1 MPMYLGQDDAGTSSY
16 SLQDFEPSWGTKM
29 NAAVRESW
37 LESYG
42 PAATDYLR
50 SRVSQGDE
58 AKLSAVDAANEI
70 KQSGVKLKKSVGDG
84 QYTKT
89 QLAVLLERQRELT
102 AIKDVRERTPWDMS
116 SPIRGVG
123 MFGAGIAD
131 PINLATAFVP
141 WTKPIVGGFRA
152 ALMAESFA
160 TRTLARAAIGGADA
174 GISTAVLEPAY
185 SYVRN
190 AIGDDYG
197 ALDSMANI
205 AFGTAFGGGLH
216 VLGGSVGDAFKM
228 RKGGMVTPSPIAE
241 PIAPPPGT
249 VSGGETRIRI
259 GETYEP
265 ARWSVIDA
273 DQLTATVD
281 KADNQFRDRTRAA
294 YQTEIQ
300 QRANNIDF
308 NLLADS
314 PVMDYGA
321 PTLAAD
327 GRIIGGNGRALF
339 ISRAYEIGK
348 GNDYRAGLEAR
359 MVEMGIDPDAV
370 RGMSKPVLVRVLQR
384 QVDVKRAAM
393 LSNEGGST
401 DMSPLEQ
408 AKVDA
413 ERLGDARLQVSADG
427 ALDAPENRAAIRRW
441 VEAQPENKRN
451 GLVDED
457 GKLSATGIQRLNGA
471 LLFQAYGDSPV
482 LGRLIESMDP
492 GSRNLAAALGRTAP
506 VLANA
511 RGAIATGDLHPL
523 DIAGDIQLAVEKFNA
538 LRESGMRVDDYLAQ
552 LDAFETGMTP
562 ESLALLDFM
571 GRNIASP
578 RRMADAI
585 TGFYDRLTEAGN
597 PKQADMFGAGAVPD
611 KAAMLDASIR
621 AAEQGVDTAAEV
633 VVGVAPETR
642 EATLRASVA
651 QSVDG
656 RMVEVDAIVGM
667 DESLNTASRAD
678 ALAAADRNFQP
689 EAVALADFDASAD
702 VQARVDAAPK
712 WEGVKD
718 AETALADADAML
730 ADTVKS
736 GDAAFRYSR
745 GDAPGQKKATLW
757 QGSTARFGA
766 EEGAPLGRFRWDFI
780 NSEGGEQAQAFGYGH
795 YLAQQA
801 WISQTRY
808 RERLV
813 KMRSGASSSYSIP
826 DGAGGMMTLS
836 SSNDPAWQL
845 ADGTIVHTSQKD
857 LKLAAAARA
866 AAQIEGYG
874 YARAR
879 TTFENL
885 LRMEREA
892 LARVQDARAKFDAG
906 EIGGNSADFD
916 KRIVEAQDRVA
927 AEEANL
933 AALDDVTV
941 DGDGGRVLAPGIQK
955 YTPPVPENMR
965 TRVMADGEELG
976 QGILTVVRQLSDK
989 GALLEDGA
997 GLVQTIGRDLNEVQM
1012 DVSGRNQT
1020 FSVVDVITALD
1031 QSAELRAFNNAE
1043 VDAFVSQLRDLQARG
1058 VDSLTMERPGSLYRA
1073 EMSGVDFQNLMLWNE
1088 PLSAQPEKVRKAFER
1103 FGIVDLDE
1111 NTGAVGYEFL
1121 QTSIEEGS
1129 FNDALGEAIM
1139 SAHNEIARRRFSGYP
1154 DPVEAMDNSGYQP
1167 GSDEVASV
1175 ILNQAGV
1182 PGHAFLDGN
1191 SRGATDTPG
1200 YNLVIYGDD
1209 VAKIVDRYARQTGE
1223 IGRAT
1228 DTAEGLTEAI
1238 RLSFGKSTE
1247 ALLNAGRIKVV
1258 NTVDEIPGGPHPRDV
1273 HGATDRLGN
1282 VYIVAENATEA
1293 DIKGLVLHEVG
1304 VHAGMEKMLGP
1315 KLFDEILTELD
1326 DAILRGEEWA
1336 IRAKSYVPEKTPAD
1350 MVREEQLAYLVQS
1363 APDLPISKRIIAAVR
1378 AWFYRN
1384 FESVRARMT
1393 LTEGDFQALAVSA
1406 LRYSGRWADLHADMM
1421 THYARAGNMEDYSRG
1436 AVVEGQRMMEF
1447 LKSWV
1452 WGRKGKASDVY
1463 DTPSDRVIWELRK
1476 YAPASGELNL
1486 FRAKIKGSPDGDF
1499 ESWTPDRDL
1508 AQNLVDD
1515 SGGPTP
1521 ERVLVERTVSAQD
1534 VLFDTRLFNDFMRSE
1549 RGVEV
1554 SWDEVVVANGAMADK
1569 VREVRAKNGGIGRFQ
1584 GDSIGYS
1591 RAGGAPDQFRR
1602 FAGENRQ
1609 YVEEG
1614 LRRRLANASS
1624 DFEIREVPLDSVRLQ
1639 QMGEDYLN
1647 DSSRYTAQKIR
1658 QGMAAARRPE
1668 DVFPVLLSND
1678 GTLVDGHHRHAA
1690 ATINGETSILA
1701 LVPVKPGSGQVLNL
1715 DQFASGDQA
1724 GMRYSRG
1731 DVPDP
1736 STAKDEL
1743 KPYDDA
1749 VKRAKGYAGV
1759 LRAAA
1764 DKLENDAQATAAMR
1778 AAMPD
1783 ISPAEITDLLDQL
1796 RRQVK
1801 GLRGVARTART
1812 MMGAEDVA
1820 AGLQTEAMKAADTL
1834 ANNLEMAAVIEK
1846 RNAAL
1851 NMNARLKAASYINQ
1865 FREAKLDF
1873 EGFRGL
1879 LVGTERKRAG
1889 GRISVE
1895 AEQKNFR
1902 GEWLGGMIADLEKG
1916 DLMRQFTSG
1925 DFDRDVSVAL
1935 HNMGKGLDNSKLSP
1949 EAVKIAEIVNKY
1961 QTDARNTRNRFGAW
1975 IRDLN
1980 GYITRQTHDMFKIR
1994 DAGEKAFKEFVL
2006 PRLDLQRSLRDFDG
2020 TADDFLTRVY
2030 DDFAAGSHM
2039 KVVAGEDDL
2048 QALGRGSSLAR
2059 RESVSRVLYFKDGNA
2074 SFEYNQKFG
2083 QGRLAETVLGGL
2095 EQSAKSAGLM
2105 KLLGTNPEATVT
2117 RLFDEYAESL
2127 RGDPARRA
2135 KFLERRG
2142 ELENLLSHVDGR
2154 ANIPGDVTAAKI
2166 SSFVRSWVS
2175 MTKLGGA
2182 LISSITDLS
2191 NYAAELRFGQDKNLL
2206 SGTLEGI
2213 GALTQG
2219 RASGEKKQILSS
2231 LGVFHESTLGSV
2243 FARFDSP
2250 ELMGGK
2256 TSAAMQT
2263 FFKLTGLNWWTETL
2277 RDGYALTHSH
2287 YLATNSGQSF
2297 DKLPEALRDMLG
2309 LYNIDAGKWDV
2320 LRIATMQEAD
2330 GRAYMTPEGLKTVPR
2345 AALENYITSIGR
2357 TVSDAS
2363 VANLQDDL
2371 ASALRTMTIDRMH
2384 HAVIEPGARTRAFML
2399 RGTKPGT
2406 VPGELL
2412 RFATQFKSFPVA
2424 LIQST
2429 LGREVY
2435 GRGYD
2440 TLGDYLKNGKGDM
2453 VGMATFLA
2461 LSMSMGYAAM
2471 SIKDLLKG
2479 RNPRPVD
2486 DPRTWAAAFVQGGGL
2501 GIYGDFLFGKYNRMG
2516 GTLSGSLIGPAANL
2530 IDTAADLWTRIRTGD
2545 DVAGTAFKALIDN
2558 TPFMNLFYT
2567 RAALDYL
2574 VLYKVQEALNPGFLR
2589 RMEKRIERENG
2600 QTFYLPPTAAL

>member
-1 MPMYLGQDDAGTSSY
+1 
-16 SLQDFEPSWGTKM
+16 
-29 NAAVRESW
+29 
-37 LESYG
+37 
-42 PAATDYLR
+42 
-50 SRVSQGDE
+50 
-58 AKLSAVDAANEI
+58 
-70 KQSGVKLKKSVGDG
+70 
-84 QYTKT
+84 
-89 QLAVLLERQRELT
+89 
-102 AIKDVRERTPWDMS
+102 
-116 SPIRGVG
+116 
-123 MFGAGIAD
+123 
-131 PINLATAFVP
+131 
-141 WTKPIVGGFRA
+141 
-152 ALMAESFA
+152 
-160 TRTLARAAIGGADA
+160 
-174 GISTAVLEPAY
+174 
-185 SYVRN
+185 
-190 AIGDDYG
+190 
-197 ALDSMANI
+197 
-205 AFGTAFGGGLH
+205 
-216 VLGGSVGDAFKM
+216 
-228 RKGGMVTPSPIAE
+228 
-241 PIAPPPGT
+241 
-249 VSGGETRIRI
+249 
-259 GETYEP
+259 
-265 ARWSVIDA
+265 
-273 DQLTATVD
+273 
-281 KADNQFRDRTRAA
+281 
-294 YQTEIQ
+294 
-300 QRANNIDF
+300 
-308 NLLADS
+308 
-314 PVMDYGA
+314 
-321 PTLAAD
+321 
-327 GRIIGGNGRALF
+327 
-339 ISRAYEIGK
+339 
-348 GNDYRAGLEAR
+348 
-359 MVEMGIDPDAV
+359 
-370 RGMSKPVLVRVLQR
+370 
-384 QVDVKRAAM
+384 
-393 LSNEGGST
+393 
-401 DMSPLEQ
+401 
-408 AKVDA
+408 
-413 ERLGDARLQVSADG
+413 
-427 ALDAPENRAAIRRW
+427 
-441 VEAQPENKRN
+441 
-451 GLVDED
+451 
-457 GKLSATGIQRLNGA
+457 
-471 LLFQAYGDSPV
+471 
-482 LGRLIESMDP
+482 
-492 GSRNLAAALGRTAP
+492 
-506 VLANA
+506 
-511 RGAIATGDLHPL
+511 
-523 DIAGDIQLAVEKFNA
+523 
-538 LRESGMRVDDYLAQ
+538 
-552 LDAFETGMTP
+552 
-562 ESLALLDFM
+562 
-571 GRNIASP
+571 
-578 RRMADAI
+578 
-585 TGFYDRLTEAGN
+585 
-597 PKQADMFGAGAVPD
+597 
-611 KAAMLDASIR
+611 
-621 AAEQGVDTAAEV
+621 
-633 VVGVAPETR
+633 
-642 EATLRASVA
+642 
-651 QSVDG
+651 
-656 RMVEVDAIVGM
+656 
-667 DESLNTASRAD
+667 
-678 ALAAADRNFQP
+678 
-689 EAVALADFDASAD
+689 
-702 VQARVDAAPK
+702 
-712 WEGVKD
+712 
-718 AETALADADAML
+718 
-730 ADTVKS
+730 
-736 GDAAFRYSR
+736 
-745 GDAPGQKKATLW
+745 
-757 QGSTARFGA
+757 
-766 EEGAPLGRFRWDFI
+766 
-780 NSEGGEQAQAFGYGH
+780 
-795 YLAQQA
+795 
-801 WISQTRY
+801 
-808 RERLV
+808 
-813 KMRSGASSSYSIP
+813 
-826 DGAGGMMTLS
+826 
-836 SSNDPAWQL
+836 
-845 ADGTIVHTSQKD
+845 
-857 LKLAAAARA
+857 
-866 AAQIEGYG
+866 
-874 YARAR
+874 
-879 TTFENL
+879 
-885 LRMEREA
+885 
-892 LARVQDARAKFDAG
+892 
-906 EIGGNSADFD
+906 
-916 KRIVEAQDRVA
+916 
-927 AEEANL
+927 
-933 AALDDVTV
+933 
-941 DGDGGRVLAPGIQK
+941 
-955 YTPPVPENMR
+955 MR
-965 TRVMADGEELG
+965 TRVMADGEEVTGDLADFISIG
-976 QGILTVVRQLSDK
+976 T
-989 GALLEDGA
+989 EDQA
-997 GLVQTIGRDLNEVQM
+997 GPSIVQTIGIGLADKPSNIKGANATVDLLRLLSDLEDMQSRNPSDKKAQVIEKLIAMRD
-1012 DVSGRNQT
+1012 
-1020 FSVVDVITALD
+1020 
-1031 QSAELRAFNNAE
+1031 
-1043 VDAFVSQLRDLQARG
+1043 RG
-1058 VDSLTMERPGSLYRA
+1058 VVTATVERPGSLYRA

-1103 FGIVDLDE
+1103 FGIYEKKDLKWVQATSDDWYAPDDGARIQFGGDGKYSLFRGPYFVE
-1111 NTGAVGYEFL
+1111 AFPTLQAAQDAASAATSKTGEAAYRELRETIDGDDA
-1121 QTSIEEGS
+1121 
-1129 FNDALGEAIM
+1129 NDALLDAIM

-1154 DPVEAMDNSGYQP
+1154 DPVEAMGDSGYMP
-1167 GSDEVASV
+1167 RSDEVASV

-1191 SRGATDTPG
+1191 SRGATDQPG

-1336 IRAKSYVPEKTPAD
+1336 LRAKSYVPEKTPAD

-1421 THYARAGNMEDYSRG
+1421 THYARVGNMEGYSRG
-1436 AVVEGQRMMEF
+1436 GGAAEQTATKAFKDWFGESKVVNSSGEPLVVYRGSNLDEG
-1447 LKSWV
+1447 SV
-1452 WGRKGKASDVY
+1452 IGRGWFTSDPHAASMFASKMADL
-1463 DTPSDRVIWELRK
+1463 DTQPQSVV
-1476 YAPASGELNL
+1476 APAFLSLKNPL
-1486 FRAKIKGSPDGDF
+1486 I
-1499 ESWTPDRDL
+1499 
-1508 AQNLVDD
+1508 VD
-1515 SGGPTP
+1515 
-1521 ERVLVERTVSAQD
+1521 
-1534 VLFDTRLFNDFMRSE
+1534 
-1549 RGVEV
+1549 
-1554 SWDEVVVANGAMADK
+1554 ANGAYWDEIPFGDPRNGLRMTSDK
-1569 VREVRAKNGGIGRFQ
+1569 IAAFAREEKYDGVIIRNVNESDDFLDFDGGI
-1584 GDSIGYS
+1584 
-1591 RAGGAPDQFRR
+1591 
-1602 FAGENRQ
+1602 
-1609 YVEEG
+1609 
-1614 LRRRLANASS
+1614 
-1624 DFEIREVPLDSVRLQ
+1624 
-1639 QMGEDYLN
+1639 
-1647 DSSRYTAQKIR
+1647 
-1658 QGMAAARRPE
+1658 
-1668 DVFPVLLSND
+1668 DVFVAFQPTQIKSATGNR
-1678 GTLVDGHHRHAA
+1678 GTFDPANPD
-1690 ATINGETSILA
+1690 I
-1701 LVPVKPGSGQVLNL
+1701 
-1715 DQFASGDQA
+1715 
-1724 GMRYSRG
+1724 RYSRG

-1749 VKRAKGYAGV
+1749 VKRAKGYASV

-1764 DKLENDAQATAAMR
+1764 DKLENDAQATEAMR

-1783 ISPAEITDLLDQL
+1783 ITPAEITDLLDQL

-1820 AGLQTEAMKAADTL
+1820 AGLQADAMKAADTL

-1902 GEWLGGMIADLEKG
+1902 GEWLGGMIADLEKQ

-2006 PRLDLQRSLRDFDG
+2006 PRLDLERSLRDFDG

-2074 SFEYNQKFG
+2074 SFEYNEKFG

-2095 EQSAKSAGLM
+2095 EQAAKSAGLM
-2105 KLLGTNPEATVT
+2105 KILGTNPEATVT

-2135 KFLERRG
+2135 KFLEYRG

-2154 ANIPGDVTAAKI
+2154 ANIPGNVTAAKI

-2213 GALTQG
+2213 GAVTQG
-2219 RASGEKKQILSS
+2219 RASGEKKQVLSS
-2231 LGVFHESTLGSV
+2231 LGVFHESTLGAV

-2256 TSAAMQT
+2256 TAAAMQT
-2263 FFKLTGLNWWTETL
+2263 FFKLTGLNWWTESL

-2287 YLATNSGQSF
+2287 YLATNAGQSF

-2320 LRIATMQEAD
+2320 LRIATMQQAD